1 MSPSGGNSAPAVAL
15 YVFSGPHLGARLE
28 LAEGSWVL
36 GSDDSCDIILSGLAP
51 RHALL
56 EAAAGESGMTVS
68 LSPLDGSV
76 RPQGGKEI
84 FPPEPGE

>member
-56 EAAAGESGMTVS
+56 EAAAGER
-68 LSPLDGSV
+68 GSFDLTNGTEFCIK
-76 RPQGGKEI
+76 RRAFRGK
-84 FPPEPGE
+84 